1 MRMPVLIRMRR
12 KWVKW
17 AVLVGGL
24 VILAWL
30 GISQHRFGISRIAHQ
45 RPYKWDQYLV
55 PEKRFTNEP
64 ISNVVSYVNESV
76 RNLSRSAVPQAV
88 FLDTTPSQ
96 TSKFAPDPEIER
108 QMDEM
113 ISAFRQHEEEL
124 KKRRAEGFETGLYSG
139 VVGGGH
145 SLGCIFADLASN
157 AGLGYEEKP
166 DGIHMRREPHELE
179 YRAYRIARALVTLME
194 QKQKAN
200 DLHVDAEPIV
210 SAFAQAAEIHSWSV
224 MVPDGPNSATGEF
237 RFDKVFRHLPE
248 AHLMLAL
255 ATPEEHSNAVV
266 RLKAEGLWAEI
277 GTDQGK

>member
-1 MRMPVLIRMRR
+1 MRR

-17 AVLVGGL
+17 AALVCGL

-30 GISQHRFGISRIAHQ
+30 GLFHHRFGISRIAHQ

-55 PEKRFTNEP
+55 PEKRFTDEP
-64 ISNVVSYVNESV
+64 ISNVVRYVNETV
-76 RNLSRSAVPQAV
+76 RCLSTGAVPQAV
-88 FLDTTPSQ
+88 LLDITPSRI
-96 TSKFAPDPEIER
+96 SKFPPSPEIER

-124 KKRRAEGFETGLYSG
+124 KKKGAEGFETGLYTG

-145 SLGCIFADLASN
+145 SLGCILSDLASD

-179 YRAYRIARALVTLME
+179 CRSYGISKALVALME
-194 QKQKAN
+194 QKRKAN

-210 SAFAQAAEIHSWSV
+210 STLAQAAEIHSWSV
-224 MVPDGPNSATGEF
+224 MVTDGANSATGEF
-237 RFDKVFRHLPE
+237 RFDKVFRHLLEPDVI
-248 AHLMLAL
+248 LAL
-255 ATPEEHSNAVV
+255 AKPEEHSNAVV
-266 RLKAEGLWAEI
+266 RLRSEGLWQNI
-277 GTDQGK
+277 GAMPEH